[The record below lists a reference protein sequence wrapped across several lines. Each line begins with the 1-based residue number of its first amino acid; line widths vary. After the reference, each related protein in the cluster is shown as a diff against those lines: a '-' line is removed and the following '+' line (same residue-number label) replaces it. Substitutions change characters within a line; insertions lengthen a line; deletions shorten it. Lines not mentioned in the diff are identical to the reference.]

1 MSTYCFSL
9 KLCIN
14 RDTIQTNCSLFI
26 PVCTDKNCC
35 HTWWEADAWLQME
48 DIPASSL
55 LPQAPSCP
63 SFCPTS
69 EQFQL
74 FDTLFSLYVKYPHLG
89 WPLSQNPSSAPER
102 IKIDWMISQQTTLHS
117 AGGSHNIRSGY
128 SRSVFSH
135 TGGVALLELRSL
147 LKPIFL
153 SELRTSKTAPN
164 TARPPPT
171 APKGPKVQVLASQF
185 GTKGIFDIWAK
196 PVIHL
201 IHTQSSSSVVASY
214 LTLL

>member
-1 MSTYCFSL
+1 
-9 KLCIN
+9 
-14 RDTIQTNCSLFI
+14 
-26 PVCTDKNCC
+26 
-35 HTWWEADAWLQME
+35 ME

-69 EQFQL
+69 KHFQL

-89 WPLSQNPSSAPER
+89 WPLSQNPSSAPEER
-102 IKIDWMISQQTTLHS
+102 KIDWMISQQTTLHS
-117 AGGSHNIRSGY
+117 AGGSHIIRSGY
-128 SRSVFSH
+128 SRSVLIQ
-135 TGGVALLELRSL
+135 TGVALTEWRSL
-147 LKPIFL
+147 LKPIFR
-153 SELRTSKTAPN
+153 SELSTSKTAPN

-171 APKGPKVQVLASQF
+171 APIRPKIQVLVNQF

-214 LTLL
+214 LTLMYVYSICLK

>member
-1 MSTYCFSL
+1 
-9 KLCIN
+9 
-14 RDTIQTNCSLFI
+14 
-26 PVCTDKNCC
+26 
-35 HTWWEADAWLQME
+35 ME

-55 LPQAPSCP
+55 PPQAPSCP

-69 EQFQL
+69 KQFHL
-74 FDTLFSLYVKYPHLG
+74 FDTLYLICKISSLRMAFITESFFRS
-89 WPLSQNPSSAPER
+89 WRE
-102 IKIDWMISQQTTLHS
+102 IDWMISQQTTLHS
-117 AGGSHNIRSGY
+117 AGGSHIIRSGY
-128 SRSVFSH
+128 SRSVLIH

-147 LKPIFL
+147 LKPIFR

-171 APKGPKVQVLASQF
+171 APIRPKIQVLVSQL
-185 GTKGIFDIWAK
+185 GTKDIFDIWAK